1 MADIPRW
8 PVVKSE
14 PDPRATF
21 FPSRPG
27 LMRSAA
33 LVFVLG
39 LLLSTAM
46 TSLLLLS
53 ITLIML
59 AV

>member
-1 MADIPRW
+1 MA
-8 PVVKSE
+8 VKSD
-14 PDPRATF
+14 PDPQATF
-21 FPSRPG
+21 FPSPPG
-27 LMRSAA
+27 LLRSAA
-33 LVFVLG
+33 SVFVLG
-39 LLLSTAM
+39 LLLSAAL

>member
-1 MADIPRW
+1 MADTPRAG
-8 PVVKSE
+8 VVKSG

-21 FPSRPG
+21 FPSLPG

-46 TSLLLLS
+46 TSVLLLS